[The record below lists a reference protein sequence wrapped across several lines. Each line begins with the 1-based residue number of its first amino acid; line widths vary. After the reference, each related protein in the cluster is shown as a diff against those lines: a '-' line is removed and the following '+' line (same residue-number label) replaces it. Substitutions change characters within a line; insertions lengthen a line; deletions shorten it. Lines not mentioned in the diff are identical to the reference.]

1 MATMAFYGTRGKYIR
16 ALNYY
21 QHNDKRILIKVKIY
35 NSSRELTKMK
45 MLHGSRSDQWLLR
58 IIQNVRQGILSNE
71 AKASGGIQNQVW
83 HIRYFESYKQEG
95 TIPFETGSW

>member
-1 MATMAFYGTRGKYIR
+1 
-16 ALNYY
+16 
-21 QHNDKRILIKVKIY
+21 
-35 NSSRELTKMK
+35 MK